1 MTAFFDTNVVFYRF
15 DKRDLP
21 KHRTARLLWQQ
32 MAEARAAVISSQ
44 VLAEFINAVRRKLRP
59 AMTAEQLHLAAA
71 SLAPMVK
78 VDSNKGLILAA
89 LELALRFRLSIYDA
103 MIVQAAIDSGA
114 SILYSEDLQDGQQFG
129 PVQVVNPFAQ
139 PDLAVNE
146 PAARYAGSRDVR
158 RQAKYAA
165 GRGVVKKPGSPTA
178 KR

>member
-146 PAARYAGSRDVR
+146 PGAGYAVSRDVR
-158 RQAKYAA
+158 RQAKRAA
-165 GRGVVKKPGSPTA
+165 GRRVAKKPRSPTA

>member
-1 MTAFFDTNVVFYRF
+1 MTAFFDTNVIFHRF

-59 AMTAEQLHLAAA
+59 AMTAEQLHVAAA

-78 VDSNKGLILAA
+78 VDSNKGLVLSA
-89 LELALRFRLSIYDA
+89 LELAMRFQLSIYDA

-114 SILYSEDLQDGQQFG
+114 SILYSEDLQDGRRFG
-129 PVQVVNPFAQ
+129 PVQVVNPFTQ

-146 PAARYAGSRDVR
+146 PAVRYALSGAAR
-158 RQAKYAA
+158 RRPARAAA
-165 GRGVVKKPGSPTA
+165 GRAVSKPRSSKA
-178 KR
+178 KG

>member
-21 KHRTARLLWQQ
+21 KHRTARLLWRQ

-59 AMTAEQLHLAAA
+59 VMTPEQLHMAAA

-78 VDSNKGLILAA
+78 VDSNRGLVLTA
-89 LELALRFRLSIYDA
+89 LELALRFQLSIYDA

-114 SILYSEDLQDGQQFG
+114 SILYSEDLHDGQKFG

-146 PAARYAGSRDVR
+146 PRARYAASGEAR
-158 RQAKYAA
+158 RRPK
-165 GRGVVKKPGSPTA
+165 RPTA
-178 KR
+178 DRDSRKPRSERAKR